1 MTGRYC
7 GAVTTTIRGAEADD
21 LGRIN
26 EIYNGYIIGSHISFD
41 LETWSLGRREEWWR
55 RYADSGPHRVL
66 VAEVDGRVV
75 GAAYS
80 SPYRA
85 KAAYQTSVETTI
97 VIDPM
102 FVRRGIGVRLLATLL
117 ENLRVAG
124 VHRAYAVVA
133 LPNDA
138 SIRLHEALGYRRLA
152 TLDEVGFKMGRFWS
166 TLILE
171 KRLDDPGE

>member
-1 MTGRYC
+1 MPGRYC
-7 GAVTTTIRGAEADD
+7 GGVNATIRAADTGD

-41 LETWSLGRREEWWR
+41 LEPWSLGRRERWWR
-55 RYADSGPHRVL
+55 RYTDSGPYRVL
-66 VAEVDGRVV
+66 VAEVGGRVV

-80 SPYRA
+80 SPYRT

-102 FVRRGIGVRLLATLL
+102 FVRRGIGFRLLATLL
-117 ENLRVAG
+117 ENLREAG

-133 LPNDA
+133 LPNEA
-138 SIRLHEALGYRRLA
+138 SIRLHEALGYRRVG

-171 KRLDDPGE
+171 KRIDDPGE